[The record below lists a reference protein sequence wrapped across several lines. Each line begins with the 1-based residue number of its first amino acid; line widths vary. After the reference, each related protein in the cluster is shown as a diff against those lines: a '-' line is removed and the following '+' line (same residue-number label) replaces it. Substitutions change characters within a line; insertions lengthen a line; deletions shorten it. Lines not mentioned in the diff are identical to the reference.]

1 MESKRT
7 IPIHRNCRREL
18 LTMGSTR
25 GRSGAW
31 ENLTR
36 FEKCAGLGWQI
47 RELRF
52 NGEMSKLLNR
62 KIAAQNETC
71 ALCNERFGDYADVVL
86 DHEILV
92 A

>member
-1 MESKRT
+1 M
-7 IPIHRNCRREL
+7 
-18 LTMGSTR
+18 
-25 GRSGAW
+25 
-31 ENLTR
+31 
-36 FEKCAGLGWQI
+36 

-52 NGEMSKLLNR
+52 NGEMWKLLNR

-71 ALCNERFGDYADVVL
+71 ALCNERFADYADVVL